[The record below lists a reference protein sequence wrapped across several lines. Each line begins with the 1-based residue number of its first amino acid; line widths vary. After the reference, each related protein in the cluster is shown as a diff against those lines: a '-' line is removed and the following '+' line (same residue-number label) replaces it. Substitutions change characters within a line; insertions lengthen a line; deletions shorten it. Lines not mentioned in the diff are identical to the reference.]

1 MTICARR
8 GILALVALVA
18 LVVCLPVASALGS
31 PLVNITIKG
40 STDGVTYSSVLAVAP
55 GNSLLYYQVWLQFA
69 PMGTVNAKGT
79 ITNLYKRTTGTTSD
93 KEKYSDGVNSL
104 KFNLYQTPS
113 SAIQV
118 NLATY
123 GGAEDPVWYS
133 DVTLMDTAGW
143 ASGTGASGGE
153 PTGRGGSALVY
164 DAIGVRP
171 VRASGNWS
179 QTLLSATNVPA
190 AVMIASGQSTIA
202 SIVQNYVDSLLV
214 GSYTNPTAVPDNPFG
229 AIKINSTSS
238 ATADQGIPIYMTPN
252 DADPV
257 LGFNNLTMYVPGARA
272 DMQSPPGGFVV
283 DQGHDLQLSA
293 LAGGHGATYEWLIQ
307 SNPLNYNG
315 QNVTVPWADLM
326 GLGAGPHTVKLTVN
340 SGGYISEQQAN
351 LTIIPEP
358 ATMALLGL
366 GIAGMVGL
374 RRRRS

>member
-55 GNSLLYYQVWLQFA
+55 GDTLLYYQVWLQFA

-79 ITNLYKRTTGTTSD
+79 INSLYKAAGPAPIQVAM
-93 KEKYSDGVNSL
+93 SDGVNSL
-104 KFNLYQTPS
+104 KFNLYQTTS

-123 GGAEDPVWYS
+123 GGVDDPVWYS
-133 DVTLMDTAGW
+133 DVTLMDAAGW

-153 PTGRGGSALVY
+153 PTVRGSSGNY

-179 QTLLSATNVPA
+179 NTLLSASNVPA

-202 SIVQNYVDSLLV
+202 SIVHNYVDSLLV
-214 GSYTNPTAVPDNPFG
+214 GSYNNPTVVPDNPFG
-229 AIKINSTSS
+229 AIKINSTSTTQ
-238 ATADQGIPIYMTPN
+238 ATTIYMTPV

-272 DMQSPPGGFVV
+272 DMQAPGGGFVV

>member
-40 STDGVTYSSVLAVAP
+40 STDGVTYSPVLAVAP
-55 GNSLLYYQVWLQFA
+55 ADTLLYYQVWLQLA
-69 PMGTVNAKGT
+69 PVGTVNAKGT
-79 ITNLYKRTTGTTSD
+79 ITSLYKATGPTTNQV
-93 KEKYSDGVNSL
+93 KYSDGVNSL
-104 KFNLYQTPS
+104 KFNLYQT
-113 SAIQV
+113 SASGVQV
-118 NLATY
+118 NLATDY
-123 GGAEDPVWYS
+123 GTPGSPDLYS
-133 DVTLMDTAGW
+133 DPMLEVGW
-143 ASGTGASGGE
+143 DAGTGASGGT
-153 PTGRGGSALVY
+153 PVLRSGTGDY
-164 DAIGVRP
+164 NAIGVRP

-179 QTLLSATNVPA
+179 SNMLSATNVPA
-190 AVMIASGQSTIA
+190 AVMIAAGQSTIA
-202 SIVQNYVDSLLV
+202 SITQNYVDSVLL

-229 AIKINSTSS
+229 AIKINSTG
-238 ATADQGIPIYMTPN
+238 ATTATQGDPIYMTPV

-272 DMQSPPGGFVV
+272 DMQAPGGGFVV

-307 SNPLNYNG
+307 SDPLSILG
-315 QNVTVPWADLM
+315 QNVTVPWNTLL
-326 GLGAGPHTVKLTVN
+326 GLGYGPHTVKLTVN
-340 SGGYISEQQAN
+340 SGGIISEQQAA
-351 LTIIPEP
+351 LTIMPEP

-366 GIAGMVGL
+366 GIAGMAGL